1 MSARRVLL
9 ARLCDPLPTHGL
21 KRCSESVKCHAV
33 ARLSARFMHRR
44 HQACGER
51 VLSALRRLRDPRL
64 AAYDLGERILVS
76 EPFGALPAVVRPALE
91 SIAQTFI
98 REMLSRTPS
107 AQLVAALRPFGE
119 GALRAARD
127 GGVRIRVLPASRKF
141 AQCSPDVAAIVPDI
155 DDWSAPPAG
164 LFVLSERLLLLRS
177 RALRMTAAHEF
188 GHALDAI
195 MASRR
200 ASYFSYESAEVRAA
214 FAGSAG
220 FVNEY
225 AATGLDEYFAEALRA
240 YTEVNDE
247 RSCWPPLTRYDLFV
261 RDPRLF
267 ALVESFLRRVN
278 EQGQQDEPIH
288 GVADPTQDARPARDE
303 QQAVR

>member
-1 MSARRVLL
+1 MPVRCVEL
-9 ARLCDPLPTHGL
+9 ARLCDPLPTFGLRRCADPVKAQAIERLIAHYMRRRGHG
-21 KRCSESVKCHAV
+21 CE
-33 ARLSARFMHRR
+33 
-44 HQACGER
+44 ER
-51 VLSALRRLRDPRL
+51 VLSALRRLRNPRL
-64 AAYDLGERILVS
+64 AVYDLGDRLHVS
-76 EPFGALPAVVRPALE
+76 EPFGALPAVIAPAPDAVAKAY
-91 SIAQTFI
+91 IGD
-98 REMLSRTPS
+98 MVSRAPS

-195 MASRR
+195 AAGRR
-200 ASYFSYESAEVRAA
+200 ASYFSYENAEVRAT
-214 FAGSAG
+214 FASCPG

-240 YTEVNDE
+240 YTEVNDD
-247 RSCWPPLTRYDLFV
+247 RSSWPPLTRYDLFA

-267 ALVESFLRRVN
+267 GLVESFLHRVN
-278 EQGQQDEPIH
+278 EQGQ
-288 GVADPTQDARPARDE
+288 
-303 QQAVR
+303 

>member
-1 MSARRVLL
+1 MPAPRVQL
-9 ARLCDPLPTHGL
+9 ARLDDPLPTNGL
-21 KRCSESVKCHAV
+21 KRCPDHITSHAI
-33 ARLSARFMHRR
+33 ARLSAHYLRR
-44 HQACGER
+44 RRQREDER

-64 AAYDLGERILVS
+64 VAYDLGGRIVVS
-76 EPFGALPAVVRPALE
+76 EPFGALPAVIPAAPASAASAL
-91 SIAQTFI
+91 IAD
-98 REMLSRTPS
+98 MLGRAPG
-107 AQLVAALRPFGE
+107 AQMVAALRPFGE

-127 GGVRIRVLPASRKF
+127 GGVRIRILPASRKF

-195 MASRR
+195 AASRR
-200 ASYFSYESAEVRAA
+200 ASYYSYEDGDVRAA
-214 FAGSAG
+214 FASCPG

-247 RSCWPPLTRYDLFV
+247 RSSWPPLTREDLFA

-267 ALVESFLRRVN
+267 GIVESFLHRVN
-278 EQGQQDEPIH
+278 EQGQQDEP
-288 GVADPTQDARPARDE
+288 VDAMPYPTVDACFARDE
-303 QQAVR
+303 EQAVR